1 MTLNKLKKMKDERG
15 FTIVEL
21 LIVIVV
27 IAILA
32 AIVIVA
38 YNGIQ
43 NRAKTT
49 KAQTNANAVQ
59 KVAEAYNAD
68 NNVYPPTIAAFS
80 SGTTAK
86 LPAGVSVVSAAATPF
101 GLTSGNG
108 TSSVSYQ
115 CKASCTN
122 STGGRIQYWDYT
134 TNAVSTTVIYVG
146 DATSSDPT
154 FVIAP

>member
-1 MTLNKLKKMKDERG
+1 MTLTNIKKMKDEKG
-15 FTIVEL
+15 FTLVEL

-59 KVAEAYNAD
+59 KIAEAYNAD
-68 NNVYPPTIAAFS
+68 NNVYPGTIANFS

-101 GLTSGNG
+101 GLTSANG
-108 TSSVSYQ
+108 TTSVSYQ
-115 CKASCTN
+115 CKTSCTN
-122 STGGRIQYWDYT
+122 STGGRIQYWDFT
-134 TNAVSTTVIYVG
+134 TNAVSGTVIYVG
-146 DATSSDPT
+146 DAASGDT
-154 FVIAP
+154 FVITP